1 MYAEL
6 NETQGGD
13 VLTDTKALKE
23 RIKASGLK
31 QDFIAKKLGITSFGF
46 AKKRDNVNQF
56 KASEIDMLCDL
67 LNIDS
72 LEDRFA
78 IFFAKDDE
86 LN

>member
-1 MYAEL
+1 MT
-6 NETQGGD
+6 N
-13 VLTDTKALKE
+13 TKALKE
-23 RIKASGLK
+23 RIKASGYK

-67 LNIDS
+67 LQIDS

-78 IFFAKDDE
+78 IFFAKDVDS
-86 LN
+86 N